1 MQSKT
6 RLLSI
11 QVFLISFTPALKS
24 QRHLKINYSE
34 LSYTTGLVSTNVI
47 VTSDLRTDVPELTG
61 FFFLRNQQPIIA
73 LFYLVHVL
81 NLDVCPMVIGLSF
94 GCLVCSFVHVLQM
107 KSKPAPPLAL

>member
-6 RLLSI
+6 PSI

-47 VTSDLRTDVPELTG
+47 VTSDLRTDVPEFTG
-61 FFFLRNQQPIIA
+61 FFSFETNNQSLHYFIG
-73 LFYLVHVL
+73 YRLVLCLSCVL
-81 NLDVCPMVIGLSF
+81 IRSCVVDEIQNCPSF
-94 GCLVCSFVHVLQM
+94 SFI
-107 KSKPAPPLAL
+107 K